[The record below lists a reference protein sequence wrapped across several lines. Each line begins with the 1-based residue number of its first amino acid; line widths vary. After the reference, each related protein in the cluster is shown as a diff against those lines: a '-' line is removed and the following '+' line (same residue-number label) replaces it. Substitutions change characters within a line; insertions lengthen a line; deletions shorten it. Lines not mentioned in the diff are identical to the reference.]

1 MVLKKQTVWLLT
13 MLTLMVVLSAY
24 YLFNQQGVDINEHA
38 ELEED
43 HLMDALGPIDSDFN
57 VSSTNNMDFFLSY
70 KFERDTLRA
79 QKLDQ
84 YSRMISSDVSAQEVA
99 EVKGKLDE
107 IHDIAE
113 AELTLESLLKNEGFE
128 EAVVIADVDRVNVVV
143 RSDALERQQVL
154 NIIHLVRNHFD
165 VAGNQVVVDFR

>member
-24 YLFNQQGVDINEHA
+24 YLFNHQTVNLEEYS
-38 ELEED
+38 ELEQQN
-43 HLMDALGPIDSDFN
+43 LMDALGEIDSDFN
-57 VSSTNNMDFFLSY
+57 LAPSSDMDFFLSY

-79 QKLDQ
+79 QQLDQ
-84 YSRMISSDVSAQEVA
+84 YSRMISSEVTAQKVA

-107 IHDIAE
+107 IHELAE
-113 AELTLESLLKNEGFE
+113 AELTLESLLKSEGFE
-128 EAVVIADVDRVNVVV
+128 EAVVIADLDRVNVVV
-143 RSDALERQQVL
+143 RSDSLERQQVL